1 MSHLITVERH
11 SERIAVHPDLLAMH
25 RALGWHEVEAV
36 AAIEAEETPEIV
48 AELKPKRGRKNGTSD

>member
-25 RALGWHEVEAV
+25 RALGWHEVEAET
-36 AAIEAEETPEIV
+36 IEAEETPEIV

>member
-25 RALGWHEVEAV
+25 RALGWREVEAEP
-36 AAIEAEETPEIV
+36 IEAEETPATV
-48 AELKPKRGRKNGTSD
+48 AEPKPKRGRKNGTSD